1 MNKNQI
7 YSLWPI
13 YIGEFYN
20 PEHQEIKDDLI
31 NFFSEYEKKNPK
43 GREIGIAYNISI
55 NKYGAHHPMY
65 KDKPLIFDAFA
76 SHIDHIS
83 QKPNSSHVLS
93 DNHYSIQS
101 LVSNKFWGTQY
112 HPEFNFKYTGQ
123 ILNARKNI
131 LLKEKLFSNNQIQSL
146 IKDFKRP
153 NNKSYSQSLL
163 KDTLRHKELKN
174 WLSYLRKN

>member
-1 MNKNQI
+1 
-7 YSLWPI
+7 
-13 YIGEFYN
+13 
-20 PEHQEIKDDLI
+20 
-31 NFFSEYEKKNPK
+31 
-43 GREIGIAYNISI
+43 
-55 NKYGAHHPMY
+55 MY

-83 QKPNSSHVLS
+83 QKPNRSHVLS

-131 LLKEKLFSNNQIQSL
+131 LLIEKLFSKNQIQGL